1 MYNWFQNLN
10 KEFGNRQLFYFRGA
24 LGPDYK
30 RQWFKYELSS
40 GFAFRLKVKVY
51 PYHKLSLSLGLL
63 FFTAYLTIPFFS
75 FKRWIKEPLETGFY
89 FYHWSFIWDWMDEEW
104 GNGRQPTDA
113 WWKHIYFHIDDF
125 FLGEMEMLE
134 DTLLDADN
142 IKFKLGGK
150 DFVMDSIEWSRR
162 RQFRRYIPY
171 VLWHHSFETVNM
183 KIKDPPMRSGKG
195 ENSYDCGDDGSFGLS
210 CQWKGTKPTWSN
222 KSKCAR
228 EAVAHYAQ
236 HVLEAAAKYGGS
248 KSERGINK
256 NGKLEFVIGLDS
268 HEEFKAG
275 HDQAVAQGVMHE

>member
-10 KEFGNRQLFYFRGA
+10 KEYSDKQLFYFRGA

-40 GFAFRLKVKVY
+40 GFAFRLKFKIC
-51 PYHKLSLSLGLL
+51 PYNALKLTLGLF

-89 FYHWSFIWDWMDEEW
+89 FYDWAFVWSCMK
-104 GNGRQPTDA
+104 TDNEGWSSRDP
-113 WWKHIYFHIDDF
+113 WWKDIYFHIDDF
-125 FLGEMEMLE
+125 FLGKMETLT
-134 DTLLDADN
+134 DRLLDAEG

-150 DFVMDSIEWSRR
+150 NFTMDAITWECR

-171 VLWHHSFETVNM
+171 VLWHRTFEAVDM

-195 ENSYDCGDDGSFGLS
+195 ESSYDCGDDGSFGLS
-210 CQWKGTKPTWSN
+210 CQWKGTKPTWAN

-228 EAVAHYAQ
+228 EAVECYAQ
-236 HVLEAAAKYGGS
+236 HVLEAAARYGGS
-248 KSERGINK
+248 KSERGVNK
-256 NGKLEFVIGLDS
+256 NDKLEFVISLDS
-268 HEEFKAG
+268 HEEFKAE
-275 HDQAVAQGVMHE
+275 HDRATAQGVIT